1 MSMRFAILGCF
12 SMAVG
17 LLVWGATAVE
27 TPEATQTPY
36 GSAAP
41 ERTTIV
47 ELQPSRQTGSIPLQG
62 EDGAAGRATLINL
75 NPQINVWYLLR
86 VQWAGGQEVS
96 YHVENP
102 NPRSQTLAL
111 DASHPQGLILSGP
124 QAGELCELW
133 GKSRSSPLEDAARLN
148 APYAPLCGARLYL
161 RNATAGHETE
171 VEKVTGLLRDKV
183 PGGEGLVDVVRDNVY
198 AQLYR
203 SRAQKIPEATPVAEQ
218 SPGTPEN
225 GPEAAVLEGTRG
237 TSVLKPTSLGIAI
250 EGASS
255 GGVRPGAWYAAKE
268 NPGIYVSVLQL
279 NAVAPQIFQSRQNS
293 VSPLDRVEAAEV
305 IYLVA
310 FDLQRLEVKYS
321 RGTDHPR
328 VGWSEHMLD
337 RMKDTS
343 RPGPDGIGSIAPLHA
358 TGLIPPWEAERT
370 VAAFTG
376 GYKRTHGAFKYG
388 ALALENFGSHYGFLE
403 NGIVFSRLQPGLA
416 TIYVLDDG
424 QVEMKT
430 WTEADN
436 TLLPRI
442 RYARQNGV
450 PIITGF
456 DPASQMSIPGPLVS
470 RWGDGNWSGSADRK
484 LQTMR
489 AGLALQERRGKRFL
503 LYAFFWSATPSA
515 MARAFQAYQCRY
527 AMLLDMNALEHT
539 YLATYQRSGQALLL
553 QHLLHEMD
561 GVDLTVK
568 GQHLPRFLAYP
579 DNRDFFYLV
588 RKEKP

>member
-1 MSMRFAILGCF
+1 M
-12 SMAVG
+12 
-17 LLVWGATAVE
+17 
-27 TPEATQTPY
+27 
-36 GSAAP
+36 
-41 ERTTIV
+41 
-47 ELQPSRQTGSIPLQG
+47 
-62 EDGAAGRATLINL
+62 
-75 NPQINVWYLLR
+75 
-86 VQWAGGQEVS
+86 
-96 YHVENP
+96 
-102 NPRSQTLAL
+102 
-111 DASHPQGLILSGP
+111 
-124 QAGELCELW
+124 
-133 GKSRSSPLEDAARLN
+133 
-148 APYAPLCGARLYL
+148 
-161 RNATAGHETE
+161 
-171 VEKVTGLLRDKV
+171 TGLLRDNV
-183 PGGEGLVDVVRDNVY
+183 PGGERIVDVVRDNVY

-203 SRAQKIPEATPVAEQ
+203 ERAREMPESEPAAGRIHQTL
-218 SPGTPEN
+218 EN
-225 GPEAAVLEGTRG
+225 GPAAAGLDGKQGDR
-237 TSVLKPTSLGIAI
+237 VLKPNHLGIEI
-250 EGASS
+250 EGARP
-255 GGVRPGAWYAAKE
+255 GGVWPGVWYAAKD
-268 NPGIYVSVLQL
+268 NPGIYVSVIQL
-279 NAVAPQIFQSRQNS
+279 DEVAPQVLQSHRNI

-310 FDLQRLEVKYS
+310 FDLQQLEVKYS
-321 RGTDHPR
+321 LGTDHPR

-343 RPGPDGIGSIAPLHA
+343 RPGPDGIDSIAPLIA
-358 TGLIPPWEAERT
+358 TGLIPPRDSERT

-388 ALALENFGSHYGFLE
+388 ELALEHFGSHYGFLE
-403 NGIVFSRLQPGLA
+403 NGVVFSTLQPGLA

-456 DPASQMSIPGPLVS
+456 DQGRGVSVPGALVS
-470 RWGDGNWSGSADRK
+470 RWGEGNWSGSADRK

-489 AGLALQERRGKRFL
+489 AGLGLQEMGGKRFL

-539 YLATYQRSGQALLL
+539 YLATYRRSGQDLVV
-553 QHLLHEMD
+553 QHLIHDMD
-561 GVDLTVK
+561 GVDLQVK
-568 GQHLPRFLAYP
+568 GQRVPRFLGYP
-579 DNRDFFYLV
+579 DNRDFFYLA

>member
-1 MSMRFAILGCF
+1 MRFSILLF
-12 SMAVG
+12 LPIAAG
-17 LLVWGATAVE
+17 LSLWGATAE
-27 TPEATQTPY
+27 ENPQPLNNPG
-36 GSAAP
+36 GSAAR

-47 ELQPSRQTGSIPLQG
+47 ELQPYRQTSSIPIQG
-62 EDGAAGRATLINL
+62 EGGEAGRATLINL
-75 NPQINVWYLLR
+75 NPNINAWYLLHL
-86 VQWAGGQEVS
+86 QWPGGKDVS

-102 NPRSQTLAL
+102 NPRRQTLAL
-111 DASHPQGLILSGP
+111 DAAHPQGLIL
-124 QAGELCELW
+124 AGSQGKEVCELW
-133 GKSRSSPLEDAARLN
+133 GTGRSSPLQDAAKVN
-148 APYAPLCGARLYL
+148 APYAALCEGRLYL
-161 RNATAGHETE
+161 RNATKGHETE
-171 VEKVTGLLRDKV
+171 VEKMTGLLRDNV
-183 PGGEGLVDVVRDNVY
+183 PGGEGLVDVVRDTVY

-203 SRAQKIPEATPVAEQ
+203 ARAQEMPESKPAAG
-218 SPGTPEN
+218 SIPGTPET
-225 GPEAAVLEGTRG
+225 GPEAAVLDGKQG
-237 TSVLKPTSLGIAI
+237 APVLQPTHLGIDI
-250 EGASS
+250 EGASP

-279 NAVAPQIFQSRQNS
+279 NEVAPQILQSHRNI

-310 FDLQRLEVKYS
+310 FDLQQLEVKYS

-328 VGWSEHMLD
+328 VGWSDHMLD
-337 RMKDTS
+337 RMKDAS
-343 RPGPDGIGSIAPLHA
+343 RPGPDGIDSIAPLIA
-358 TGLIPPWEAERT
+358 TGLINPRDSERT
-370 VAAFTG
+370 VATFTG

-388 ALALENFGSHYGFLE
+388 ELAIEHFGSHYGFLE
-403 NGIVFSRLQPGLA
+403 NGIVFSTLQPGLA
-416 TIYVLDDG
+416 TLYVLDDG

-436 TLLPRI
+436 ALLPRL

-450 PIITGF
+450 PIISGF
-456 DPASQMSIPGPLVS
+456 DPTSQLSTPGPLVS

-489 AGLALQERRGKRFL
+489 AGVALQERGGKRFL

-539 YLATYQRSGQALLL
+539 YLAMYRRSGQGLVV
-553 QHLLHEMD
+553 QHLIHNMD